1 LSVVSRLL
9 LPLTALA
16 VLLFATSAVPAGGL
30 TARETQQLLRGETV
44 VRTQLLRRGDRRYVG
59 GVTYSVVDTDADEL
73 AQLLGDVDAWRR
85 ILPKTR
91 SARRLGTA
99 GNDAL
104 VELTHGSALV
114 QATYT
119 MRVRREGRVVR
130 FWMDPGRRHD
140 IEDAW
145 GFVRAEPMT
154 DGRALVTYGVLI
166 DIGPGLLRDLFEDTV
181 RELALSVPDRVRGLV
196 LERSARGRRGSR

>member
-1 LSVVSRLL
+1 MSRRI

-16 VLLFATSAVPAGGL
+16 VLLFAASAAPAGGL

-59 GVTYSVVDTDADEL
+59 GVTYSVVDADADEL
-73 AQLLGDVDAWRR
+73 AQLVADVDAWRR

-91 SARRLGTA
+91 SARSMGTA

-145 GFVRAEPMT
+145 GFVRAEPMA
-154 DGRALVTYGVLI
+154 DGRSLVTYGVLI
-166 DIGPGLLRDLFEDTV
+166 DMGPGLLRDLFEDTV

>member
-1 LSVVSRLL
+1 VSRRI

-16 VLLFATSAVPAGGL
+16 VLLFAASAAPAGGL

-59 GVTYSVVDTDADEL
+59 GVTYSVVDADADEL
-73 AQLLGDVDAWRR
+73 AQLVADVDAWRS

-91 SARRLGTA
+91 YARRMGTA

-104 VELTHGSALV
+104 VELTQGSALV

-145 GFVRAEPMT
+145 GFVRAEPMA

-166 DIGPGLLRDLFEDTV
+166 DMGPGLLRDLFEDTV

>member
-1 LSVVSRLL
+1 LGVVRRLL
-9 LPLTALA
+9 FPLTALA
-16 VLLFATSAVPAGGL
+16 ALLLVTEASPGAGL
-30 TARETQQLLRGETV
+30 TTREMQRLLRGETV

-59 GVTYSVVDTDADEL
+59 GVTYSVVDADADGLVEL
-73 AQLLGDVDAWRR
+73 LEDVDAWRR

-91 SARRLGTA
+91 SARSMGTA

-104 VELTHGSALV
+104 VELTHGSAFM

-145 GFVRAEPMT
+145 GFVRAEPMA

-166 DIGPGLLRDLFEDTV
+166 DMGPGLLRDLFEDSV
-181 RELALSVPDRVRGLV
+181 RELALSVPDRVRGLM
-196 LERSARGRRGSR
+196 LERSARGRRASR